1 MDCSRNSRGPVQK
14 GFRDSGIEERGM
26 HGVAFVGGSI
36 RISNVQALVQERGEH
51 VQPRC
56 LFALVL
62 FAYVSAERVRA
73 RHWLDPR

>member
-1 MDCSRNSRGPVQK
+1 MDYSRNSRGPVQK
-14 GFRDSGIEERGM
+14 RLSDSGVNERGM
-26 HGVAFVGGSI
+26 HEVALVGGST
-36 RISNVQALVQERGEH
+36 RIPNVQALVQERGEH

-62 FAYVSAERVRA
+62 LAYVSAERVLA